1 MNNGNWLGRK
11 VVLPSLNG
19 QWVLE
24 RVEIILEGHNNSS
37 RLVGQSSPLFQ
48 IILTYFTSISVIPP
62 KLTLFFIHFQFL
74 LFVAWVCVLK
84 YFDIN
89 IRIRLTKNRQQN
101 SLEESRSFP
110 GWWLFLWRW
119 HLWWVSTSFVL
130 GLHAGHWRQVT
141 IPFFFPWPPLW

>member
-1 MNNGNWLGRK
+1 MTSKRWSVGFY
-11 VVLPSLNG
+11 
-19 QWVLE
+19 
-24 RVEIILEGHNNSS
+24 NNSS

-62 KLTLFFIHFQFL
+62 KLTLFFIHFQVL

-101 SLEESRSFP
+101 SLEESRSFVMTVLVTLTFVMSFDKLCARP
-110 GWWLFLWRW
+110 SRWTLTASNDPLFLPMAPS
-119 HLWWVSTSFVL
+119 L
-130 GLHAGHWRQVT
+130 
-141 IPFFFPWPPLW
+141 IEK

>member
-1 MNNGNWLGRK
+1 MSAWAGGDNFGRMTSK
-11 VVLPSLNG
+11 RWS
-19 QWVLE
+19 
-24 RVEIILEGHNNSS
+24 VEFYNNSS

-84 YFDIN
+84 YFDMN
-89 IRIRLTKNRQQN
+89 IFKYTNKTYEEPAAEF
-101 SLEESRSFP
+101 LEESQSFP